1 MTQKAYPLNDTL
13 YTAEDVR
20 LFHVARSSGIFNVTG
35 NDLQV
40 NASSGMNVTVS
51 KGYAFLLTHAN
62 GAGGVTYGSDAVE
75 TLKVEIASTTDRY
88 DYVSVKYSKTT
99 NEVKLTYVKGS
110 GTRPSEPV
118 RNANEYEIIL
128 AIIKVRANS
137 AEIKGSDIEDC
148 RLNPKYCGLV
158 IDGTERIPTEGFRSY
173 MDSVKDTLNKDTAGN
188 LLNKIN
194 ANSNEI
200 KQVKT
205 DATSLTERV
214 LTLENNDFK
223 YAYGTEEPTTVN
235 CPEGSFYFQI
245 EV

>member
-20 LFHVARSSGIFNVTG
+20 LFHVARTSGIFNATG

-40 NASSGMNVTVS
+40 VANSGMNVTVT

-62 GAGGVTYGSDAVE
+62 GVGGVTFGSDASE
-75 TLKVEIASTTDRY
+75 AIKIDTASTTDRY
-88 DYVSVKYSKTT
+88 DYISVRYSKT
-99 NEVKLTYVKGS
+99 NNKVQLTYVKGS
-110 GTRPSEPV
+110 GTKPEPV
-118 RNANEYEIIL
+118 RTANEYEIIL
-128 AIIKVRANS
+128 AIIKVRGNT

-158 IDGTERIPTEGFRSY
+158 IDGTDRIPTEGFEQEFRSY
-173 MDSVKDTLNKDTAGN
+173 MDSIKDTLDKDTAGN

-194 ANSNEI
+194 ANSGLITQLN
-200 KQVKT
+200 KKVT
-205 DATSLTERV
+205 N
-214 LTLENNDFK
+214 LESNDFK
-223 YAYGTEEPTTVN
+223 YTFGTEDPSASN
-235 CPEGSFYFQI
+235 CPEGTFYFQI